1 MNATNVYRDYT
12 VMCPEFREGIGYL
25 AEGDLEKALDAFA
38 IADHKTSRD
47 DVNKNKYQ
55 SFHGLMLVYA
65 GQSKGIELC
74 RAASASECFDG
85 DVFYNQARAELDLEH
100 RRQAVVALRRGLEFD
115 RTHPDLLR
123 LRQRLGIRRG
133 LMIPF
138 LDRDNMFNKLLGK
151 ISYQRLQLI

>member
-1 MNATNVYRDYT
+1 MNETNVYRDYT
-12 VMCPEFREGIGYL
+12 VMCPEFRKGIAFL
-25 AEGDLEKALDAFA
+25 AEGNHEKALDAFA

-74 RAASASECFDG
+74 RQASASECFDG

-100 RRQAVVALRRGLEFD
+100 RRRAVVALRRGLSFD
-115 RTHPDLLR
+115 KTHPDLLR

-151 ISYQRLQLI
+151 LSYQHLQLI

>member
-1 MNATNVYRDYT
+1 MEATNTYRDYA
-12 VMCPEFREGIGYL
+12 VMCPEFREGIAHL
-25 AEGDLEKALDAFA
+25 AEGDHDKALNYFA
-38 IADHKTSRD
+38 LADHKTSRN

-55 SFHGLMLVYA
+55 SYHGLMLVYA

-74 RAASASECFDG
+74 REASARECFDG
-85 DVFYNQARAELDLEH
+85 DVFYNQARAELELEH
-100 RRQAVVALRRGLEFD
+100 RRQAVVALRRGLNFD

-133 LMIPF
+133 LVLPF

-151 ISYQRLQLI
+151 LSYQRLQLI